1 MPAIMCAVQPYHL
14 NNCTNLLHSIIL
26 TGWAMSEHA
35 QALMISTKVHATF
48 GHTLILAGV
57 TRIVEICFVPTKFAA
72 DVLDGDAHSDHT
84 LADSGSGSGYTGGGD
99 SGKATAARAFRHL
112 PPFVSPS
119 LLSSYPCSPNHICP
133 AVASICWVIQIST
146 FINACY

>member
-1 MPAIMCAVQPYHL
+1 MCAAQPYHL
-14 NNCTNLLHSIIL
+14 NDRTNLSHSIIL

-57 TRIVEICFVPTKFAA
+57 TRIVEICFVPTKFAT
-72 DVLDGDAHSDHT
+72 DVSDGDAHSDHT
-84 LADSGSGSGYTGGGD
+84 LADSGSGSGYAGSSD

-112 PPFVSPS
+112 PPFVCPSTIKELPVLTELS
-119 LLSSYPCSPNHICP
+119 LLCSC
-133 AVASICWVIQIST
+133 
-146 FINACY
+146 